1 MLDYSSNDTK
11 IKFLLTANLVFM
23 NESEFNKMVDLSYR
37 IRGLIIQSSSY
48 LEKAIEYYIATYFC
62 GETTKRDL
70 FIETLL
76 TNDIGFKAKVN
87 SFFRILNQEQSLIV
101 KHPNLKADLNKILT
115 IRNTA
120 AHELLD
126 TSKEGRE
133 YYNAT
138 KRICFTKFYSKNR
151 TDYHHDDIEDLSSF
165 FNRTTNIITSE
176 LNGFEERPYSA
187 L

>member
-1 MLDYSSNDTK
+1 
-11 IKFLLTANLVFM
+11 M
-23 NESEFNKMVDLSYR
+23 NEYEFKEMVDLSYR

-62 GETTKRDL
+62 GETSKCDF

-76 TNDIGFKAKVN
+76 TNDVRFKAKVN
-87 SFFRILNQEQSLIV
+87 SFFRILNLEQSLIA
-101 KHPNLKADLNKILT
+101 KYPNLKTDLNKILA
-115 IRNTA
+115 IRNSA

-138 KRICFTKFYSKNR
+138 KRICFTKLYSKNR
-151 TDYHHDDIEDLSSF
+151 TDYHYDDIEELNSF
-165 FNRTTNIITSE
+165 FHRTTSIITSE
-176 LNGFEERPYSA
+176 LNGFEERQYSA